1 MGHTEKLRIGQ
12 PRIGDRRV
20 PAQLIQINARY
31 LVPALHVLGIAGHQI
46 RGKPCGGRQSLH
58 FRLCIGVVFLGEI
71 QAPANRPFIVGF
83 HLLGSSIPVERRGNV
98 APFIRIIRAPTEIER
113 LRRRGR
119 LRLRVGLHQAQF
131 RARAA
136 TRNWAER
143 LLDLLV
149 GQRELIAHCGC
160 SWLACNC
167 IRYSRIRFAGV
178 FG

>member
-1 MGHTEKLRIGQ
+1 M
-12 PRIGDRRV
+12 
-20 PAQLIQINARY
+20 IQINARD
-31 LVPALHVLGIAGHQI
+31 LLPALHVIGIAGDQI
-46 RGKPCGGRQSLH
+46 GRKSGCRGEALH
-58 FRLCIGVVFLGEI
+58 FRLGIGVVFLGEI

-136 TRNWAER
+136 TRNWTER